1 MREGEAVMGIG
12 AAFDASFCFAIISL
26 VKFLTP
32 GTGKE
37 FKFGEISLFLGWQ
50 NHSVRQNLRS
60 KSSKRGQR
68 KCPKPAPM
76 PGSPISP
83 PKH

>member
-32 GTGKE
+32 GTGK
-37 FKFGEISLFLGWQ
+37 
-50 NHSVRQNLRS
+50 
-60 KSSKRGQR
+60 
-68 KCPKPAPM
+68 
-76 PGSPISP
+76 
-83 PKH
+83 